1 MEADHHPPLTRP
13 PEGRTAAVSKPSL
26 RGRLGLALLCAGYA
40 ALRLQMNGEY
50 KGATWA
56 QIADFSAP
64 LPFGH
69 RPLVPLLA
77 APLRALADPPL
88 ALLWGLFEALAALA
102 LWSALRAALRP
113 HVPARWD
120 IALATSF
127 FALLPFAFLL
137 KHKWAVFYPW
147 DTPAMAF
154 VAGGLALVEAR
165 RLRLAALLCLV
176 AALNRESAAL
186 IPAAALVLAWRTEG
200 PRAALRAA
208 LALLLACGVG
218 RIAVALALPESRGP
232 ALHFYLGK
240 DTPRWLHN
248 LEWLGDPLHLL
259 WLPTYFAFLP
269 LLWLLLGPQIAR
281 PHRGLG
287 LVALAYFTGLMLVAN
302 IYEPRVYG
310 ELMVLLYVP
319 AGVAL
324 CRWLRR
330 ADRLEAP

>member
-1 MEADHHPPLTRP
+1 MNEDISRLMDGEVDDDATDRIL
-13 PEGRTAAVSKPSL
+13 GAMKGSGAV
-26 RGRLGLALLCAGYA
+26 
-40 ALRLQMNGEY
+40 
-50 KGATWA
+50 ATWA
-56 QIADFSAP
+56 CYHAIGD
-64 LPFGH
+64 
-69 RPLVPLLA
+69 
-77 APLRALADPPL
+77 
-88 ALLWGLFEALAALA
+88 
-102 LWSALRAALRP
+102 ALRGEC
-113 HVPARWD
+113 
-120 IALATSF
+120 SF
-127 FALLPFAFLL
+127 A
-137 KHKWAVFYPW
+137 
-147 DTPAMAF
+147 
-154 VAGGLALVEAR
+154 
-165 RLRLAALLCLV
+165 
-176 AALNRESAAL
+176 
-186 IPAAALVLAWRTEG
+186 
-200 PRAALRAA
+200 PRVSR
-208 LALLLACGVG
+208 